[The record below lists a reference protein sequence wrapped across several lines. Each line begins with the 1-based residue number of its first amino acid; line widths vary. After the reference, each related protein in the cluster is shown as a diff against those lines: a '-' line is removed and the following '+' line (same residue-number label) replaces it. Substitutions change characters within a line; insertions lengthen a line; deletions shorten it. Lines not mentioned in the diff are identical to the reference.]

1 MTAVW
6 AFLKL
11 VPWWLYVA
19 LIAIVIIVAQHLAL
33 TSAKAERDDYATQAS
48 TANARIESMLNTA
61 KLQREL
67 TADASATAKR
77 YQEASEDADEQS
89 RALSADLA
97 DKRKWLQVHGQ
108 CVSSSGKSGTNTSSA
123 DAATIRLDPAAER
136 NYLSLASGI
145 KRQYAQIIG
154 LQERIKSLESKC
166 KIGG

>member
-11 VPWWLYVA
+11 VPWWLYAALVA
-19 LIAIVIIVAQHLAL
+19 IGIIAAQHFAL
-33 TSAKAERDDYATQAS
+33 TSARAERDDYATQVA

-67 TADASATAKR
+67 TTDANAAAQR
-77 YQEASEDADEQS
+77 FQEASQDADEQS

-108 CVSSSGKSGTNTSSA
+108 CVSVAGKSGTDTGSA

-145 KRQYAQIIG
+145 KQQYAQIIG